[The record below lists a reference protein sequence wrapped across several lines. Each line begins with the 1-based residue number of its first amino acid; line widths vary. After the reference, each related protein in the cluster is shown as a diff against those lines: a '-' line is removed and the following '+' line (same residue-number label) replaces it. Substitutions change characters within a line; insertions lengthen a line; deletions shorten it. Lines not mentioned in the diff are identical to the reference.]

1 MNYKQA
7 KRRALETIKNHWG
20 EAILI
25 SLAYSV
31 LLGILSTIFG
41 IGAIIG
47 GSLLLIG
54 YHTAL
59 INASKNG
66 KFVIEDLFKG
76 INKETVTTRIS
87 MSVLKWVYITLWSLL
102 FVIPGIIKSYSYM
115 LTEYVALLNPEM
127 TADECITESRRLMN
141 GHKMKMFLLDL
152 SFIGWDILCV
162 FTFGIGYI
170 LLNPYKAQ
178 TKLEYINSNILEV
191 IK

>member
-1 MNYKQA
+1 MSFKEA
-7 KRRALETIKNHWG
+7 KKKALETIKGHWG

-31 LLGILSTIFG
+31 ILALLSSIFG
-41 IGAIIG
+41 IGALIG
-47 GSLLLIG
+47 GSILLIG
-54 YHTAL
+54 YHIAL

-76 INKETVTTRIS
+76 FSKDTLTTRIS
-87 MSVLKWVYITLWSLL
+87 ISVLKYVYIALWSLL
-102 FVIPGIIKSYSYM
+102 FIIPGIIKSYSYM
-115 LTEYVALLNPEM
+115 LTEYIALLNPNM
-127 TADECITESRRLMN
+127 TADECITESRKLMD

-152 SFIGWDILCV
+152 SFIGWDILCL
-162 FTFGIGYI
+162 FTFGIGYL

-178 TKLEYINSNILEV
+178 TKLEYINANILEV